1 MIKKLLLIITL
12 KSLLVSQSTFTGLK
26 SWTHSN
32 TIGLS
37 GGGYLI
43 PYQNEF
49 RNAAMLA
56 QANRLFQLNL
66 IKYPADINAQSIIV
80 NGIYKEHHL
89 GFSIRHINYGIFE
102 SRTTDNVIT
111 GNFSASDTHI
121 QMGYA
126 KYLYKNKLIVG
137 FNSGLFLSQ
146 IENSNASAITISPS
160 LLLKADKFVA
170 ALTLENYGKVIDSYG
185 NSNESMHGSIV
196 FSISRYLENYPIQIE
211 YDKITYYGLNNTS
224 HHLSALYKTKNN
236 INLKGG
242 ISSNRSDRINSNQ
255 LSKDIFN
262 DIGIGIGYEF
272 DNLTLDFNTY
282 SYSNSNFIYGIAI
295 ASRF

>member
-66 IKYPADINAQSIIV
+66 IKSPADINAQSIIV

-211 YDKITYYGLNNTS
+211 FDQITYYGLNNTS

>member
-295 ASRF
+295 ASIF

>member
-282 SYSNSNFIYGIAI
+282 SYSDSNFIYGIAI

>member
-211 YDKITYYGLNNTS
+211 FDQITYYGLNNTS

>member
-211 YDKITYYGLNNTS
+211 FDQITHNGLNHKS
-224 HHLSALYKTKNN
+224 YHLSALYIAKNK

-262 DIGIGIGYEF
+262 DIGIGIGYEI

>member
-196 FSISRYLENYPIQIE
+196 FSISRYIENYPIQIE
-211 YDKITYYGLNNTS
+211 FDQITYYGLNNTS

>member
-196 FSISRYLENYPIQIE
+196 FSISRYIENYPIQIE
-211 YDKITYYGLNNTS
+211 FDQITYYGLNNTS

-295 ASRF
+295 ASIF

>member
-196 FSISRYLENYPIQIE
+196 FSISRYIENYPIQIE
-211 YDKITYYGLNNTS
+211 FDQITYYGLNNTS

-272 DNLTLDFNTY
+272 DNLILDFNTY

>member
-26 SWTHSN
+26 SWTNSN

-196 FSISRYLENYPIQIE
+196 FSISRYIENYPIQIE
-211 YDKITYYGLNNTS
+211 FDQITYYGLNNTS

>member
-56 QANRLFQLNL
+56 QANRLFQFNL

-211 YDKITYYGLNNTS
+211 FDQITYYGLNNTS

>member
-262 DIGIGIGYEF
+262 DIGIGIGYEI

>member
-211 YDKITYYGLNNTS
+211 FDQITYYGLNNTS

-282 SYSNSNFIYGIAI
+282 SYSDSNFIYGIAI